1 VIHNPERLVCLCE
14 ITSPQ
19 GLQGEVRVKTFTQRP
34 EDIQSYGPL
43 QDDVGRRYEIE
54 PVRSASNVLVAR
66 IKGVSDRDAAEKLRG
81 VRLFIARNRLPNPK
95 EGELYHIDLIGMRVE
110 RKNGDLIGT
119 ITAVHNYGASD
130 LLDLALAQGGTAMLP
145 FTTEIV
151 PVIDLANRRL
161 VAVPPPS
168 LIEEAKSD

>member
-1 VIHNPERLVCLCE
+1 MAQDPERLVCLCE

-19 GLQGEVRVKTFTQRP
+19 GIGGEVRVKAFTQRP
-34 EDIQSYGPL
+34 EDIRFYGPL

-54 PVRSASNVLVAR
+54 TARPASNVLVVR
-66 IKGVSDRDAAEKLRG
+66 LKGVSDRDAAEKLRG
-81 VRLFIARNRLPNPK
+81 VRLYVARNRLPSPK
-95 EGELYHIDLIGMRVE
+95 DGELYHIDLIGMRVE
-110 RKNGDLIGT
+110 RKSGDLIGT
-119 ITAVHNYGASD
+119 VTAVHNYGASD

-151 PVIDLANRRL
+151 PVVDLANRRL